1 MKIVCALIVVL
12 LVPSVAAG
20 QDTKPDRSMRA
31 AYVSL
36 AAVSFSDIET
46 TGRALERPGMS
57 ERNWFLKPFAD
68 SPGMVGLVSGGLSA
82 GVGLAAYKL
91 HKSGRES
98 GNPRKVK
105 FARALI
111 WTWTIARGVVVIH
124 NVRELR
130 KNKAG

>member
-1 MKIVCALIVVL
+1 MKIVCALIVLL
-12 LVPSVAAG
+12 LVPSVANA
-20 QDTKPDRSMRA
+20 QETKPDYFMRA
-31 AYVSL
+31 GYVTLS
-36 AAVSFSDIET
+36 AVSFSDIET

-57 ERNWFLKPFAD
+57 ESNWFLKPFAD
-68 SPGMVGLVSGGLSA
+68 TPGMVGLVNGGLSA
-82 GVGLAAYKL
+82 GVGLAAYRI

-98 GNPRKVK
+98 GNPRKVR

-130 KNKAG
+130 KNKAE